1 MAEEQKLNGKGIL
14 KGIIFSVLAT
24 VACMAV
30 LALVCYF
37 GNISDKLLG
46 ILVFAATIL
55 CVFTG
60 ALFVSRNAQ
69 KSGLVHGALLGLGY
83 FLAVF
88 IVSLILQK
96 KVDFDMH
103 LATLL
108 MGDVAAGMLG
118 GVFGINAKNS

>member
-1 MAEEQKLNGKGIL
+1 MAEERKLNGKGIL
-14 KGIIFSVLAT
+14 KGIIFSILAT

-46 ILVFAATIL
+46 ILAYVATIL
-55 CVFTG
+55 CVFIG

-69 KSGLVHGALLGLGY
+69 KAGLVHGALLGAGY
-83 FLAVF
+83 FVIIF
-88 IVSLILQK
+88 VVSLILQK
-96 KVDFDMH
+96 KITFDMH
-103 LATLL
+103 LITLL

-118 GVFGINAKNS
+118 GVFGINAKN